1 MKRLLSA
8 GVLIV
13 AAGLFSAPLMAQG
26 TGDVHPWLEDDFI
39 IGLGG
44 FMPDKEFSVRVDG
57 AVPGQDIDFD
67 RGVAVT
73 NDDTSGAL
81 WFRWNFGEKWSLTG
95 QYFATDDSGRAVL
108 EEDIVWGDNVLKAGS
123 NIGAGVEV
131 DLARVFV
138 GRTFFTEAEHHEF
151 GLGLGLHWMQ
161 IGAYV
166 EGEVFVND
174 QTTGIQRESVNAD
187 LPLPNL
193 GAWYWYSLSPRWLL
207 FARLDW
213 FDASIGD
220 YSGSLWNG
228 NAGVNF
234 QAWDHVGFGLA
245 WQMFKVDVDVD
256 KSDWHGN
263 AELTYEGPFL
273 SVDFTW

>member
-207 FARLDW
+207 SPAWTGSTPRSATTRA
-213 FDASIGD
+213 ASGTATPASTSRPGITWASAWPGRCSRSTSTWTSRIGMATP
-220 YSGSLWNG
+220 N
-228 NAGVNF
+228 
-234 QAWDHVGFGLA
+234 
-245 WQMFKVDVDVD
+245 
-256 KSDWHGN
+256 
-263 AELTYEGPFL
+263 
-273 SVDFTW
+273 